1 MKEEQ
6 IFRSLAKKY
15 LEARNNFLQIAE
27 KNSFTN
33 KNNNLIGLI
42 GEFIAY
48 QFLNDQKRSPKAP
61 KTKTQKG
68 FDFSCDLDKIKVSV
82 KTISAENTYGSTTII
97 SEPCDELIIVLL
109 DSNYRLER
117 IGLLTKSQFN
127 LAFKNGVIRSHKIY
141 ARKSMLNP
149 KGLITKYGKVLAGK
163 AIKNYL

>member
-68 FDFSCDLDKIKVSV
+68 FDFSCDLDKIKVAPLKLMPV
-82 KTISAENTYGSTTII
+82 KE
-97 SEPCDELIIVLL
+97 
-109 DSNYRLER
+109 
-117 IGLLTKSQFN
+117 
-127 LAFKNGVIRSHKIY
+127 
-141 ARKSMLNP
+141 
-149 KGLITKYGKVLAGK
+149 
-163 AIKNYL
+163 